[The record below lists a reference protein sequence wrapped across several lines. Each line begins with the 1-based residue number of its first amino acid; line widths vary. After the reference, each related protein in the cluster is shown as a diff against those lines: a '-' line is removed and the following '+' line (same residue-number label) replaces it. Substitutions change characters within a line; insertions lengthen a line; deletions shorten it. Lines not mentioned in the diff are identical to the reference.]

1 MPTYNVKNLKTGEK
15 KEFRMTMKEY
25 CQWKEDNPDW
35 DKDWSAGIAGT
46 TYGGQSNPMDSK
58 RSCRR
63 CKRSILEQTCHV
75 TPKPTL
81 YANICK
87 VQDPSSLHEIGDTHS
102 KANEKKETHQ
112 SGAPKGYQ
120 SAH

>member
-46 TYGGQSNPMDSK
+46 TYGEPKQSDGFKEVMQKMQAQKNIVGQTASDSW
-58 RSCRR
+58 
-63 CKRSILEQTCHV
+63 
-75 TPKPTL
+75 
-81 YANICK
+81 
-87 VQDPSSLHEIGDTHS
+87 SLQGGFEIGMLH
-102 KANEKKETHQ
+102 AFP
-112 SGAPKGYQ
+112 A
-120 SAH
+120 

>member
-46 TYGGQSNPMDSK
+46 TYGGSKQSDGFKEVMQKMQAQHP
-58 RSCRR
+58 R
-63 CKRSILEQTCHV
+63 
-75 TPKPTL
+75 
-81 YANICK
+81 ANL
-87 VQDPSSLHEIGDTHS
+87 SRYT
-102 KANEKKETHQ
+102 
-112 SGAPKGYQ
+112 
-120 SAH
+120 